1 MGFFPRPSPPRD
13 PFPPRPRPPPPPRVA
28 AGIRLD
34 EAIHPDGDEAP
45 PENQRKKNNVST

>member
-34 EAIHPDGDEAP
+34 EAFHPDEDEAP
-45 PENQRKKNNVST
+45 PETQKIK